1 MKHTHATW
9 KWLVATSIALFIAA
23 IVAVT
28 HSETRVSITQ
38 VTVTGN
44 DGKELGWAPIHRQD
58 VEHPWI
64 GAVIVAI
71 CATQVWI
78 VFVLRKSGDDK

>member
-1 MKHTHATW
+1 MKSAHASW
-9 KWLVATSIALFIAA
+9 KWLVVASIALLIAA

-44 DGKELGWAPIHRQD
+44 DGKELGWAPLHRQE
-58 VEHPWI
+58 VEHPWT

-71 CATQVWI
+71 CATQVWM
-78 VFVLRKSGDDK
+78 VFALRKNGGDK